1 MIPFRSTAL
10 GEIETAADGRR
21 PAAPGS
27 RVRRALRVLRTIIGA
42 PDYERYIAHMR
53 AQHPECDVVSR
64 DEFMKQR
71 LESRYSKPGS
81 RCC

>member
-1 MIPFRSTAL
+1 MMHVRSTAI
-10 GEIETAADGRR
+10 GEVDTAADSRR
-21 PAAPGS
+21 PAALGS

-42 PDYERYIAHMR
+42 PDYERYVAHMR
-53 AQHPECDVVSR
+53 AHHPECEMVSR

>member
-1 MIPFRSTAL
+1 MIHARSSAL
-10 GEIETAADGRR
+10 GALETAADRGR
-21 PAAPGS
+21 PAALGS
-27 RVRRALRVLRTIIGA
+27 RMRRALRVLRTIIGA
-42 PDYERYIAHMR
+42 PDYERYVAHMD
-53 AQHPECDVVSR
+53 AHHPECDVVSR

>member
-1 MIPFRSTAL
+1 MIHVRSTAL
-10 GEIETAADGRR
+10 GEIDTAADGPRL
-21 PAAPGS
+21 AALGS
-27 RVRRALRVLRTIIGA
+27 KVRRALRVLRTIIGA
-42 PDYERYIAHMR
+42 PDYERYVAHMR
-53 AQHPECDVVSR
+53 VQHPECDVVSR

>member
-1 MIPFRSTAL
+1 MIHARPSAL
-10 GEIETAADGRR
+10 GEIDTAADSAR
-21 PAAPGS
+21 PGPLGAK
-27 RVRRALRVLRTIIGA
+27 VRRALRVLRTIIGA
-42 PDYERYIAHMR
+42 PDYERYVTHMSAH
-53 AQHPECDVVSR
+53 HPGCDVVSR